1 MWRIIIMCIAIV
13 TLAGCGGGRANPAPS
28 QQSGVIPTATP
39 FPTLI
44 FEERV
49 QYTAG
54 FIENPF
60 RLAIRPNST
69 IQTRILQILGD
80 AELTLTTPL
89 ESLQIDEI
97 APIQEAFLSDFNVGL
112 AQEDWDSLS
121 TIGDLISLVQR
132 RVGERVVLDIYDRTS
147 LYFEVI
153 LLDSY
158 GDGLRAL
165 CESDRGV
172 VTVPI
177 LDGITMMAALANEC
191 GEPALKIAKNPDAQS
206 VFVPIVMPT
215 AIPDIT
221 PEIDITPEG
230 DSTPE
235 SDMTPETD
243 STSEPD
249 ATPETEPTPEAT
261 ATPEPTPMPTATPL
275 PLDLENL
282 VTGTQGVW
290 LISRTLGSQ
299 NIGTLGNRVFCR
311 LNIRDFY
318 SWFLPDLLLDVA
330 NVDPL
335 SVVDKATPR
344 DLVSAIANDECAG
357 GMLSADQ
364 LESLDLTGITL
375 GQRTITF
382 PYGVVMYPLEV
393 ELGIQLRLNEV
404 LPAMAFDPLDGRA
417 LRLLIGQ
424 DALLPM
430 TQADLTDLS
439 RFISTTGYD
448 LSQLGR

>member
-1 MWRIIIMCIAIV
+1 
-13 TLAGCGGGRANPAPS
+13 
-28 QQSGVIPTATP
+28 
-39 FPTLI
+39 
-44 FEERV
+44 
-49 QYTAG
+49 
-54 FIENPF
+54 
-60 RLAIRPNST
+60 
-69 IQTRILQILGD
+69 
-80 AELTLTTPL
+80 
-89 ESLQIDEI
+89 
-97 APIQEAFLSDFNVGL
+97 
-112 AQEDWDSLS
+112 
-121 TIGDLISLVQR
+121 
-132 RVGERVVLDIYDRTS
+132 
-147 LYFEVI
+147 
-153 LLDSY
+153 
-158 GDGLRAL
+158 
-165 CESDRGV
+165 
-172 VTVPI
+172 
-177 LDGITMMAALANEC
+177 
-191 GEPALKIAKNPDAQS
+191 

-215 AIPDIT
+215 AIPDST
-221 PEIDITPEG
+221 PEADVTPEG

-235 SDMTPETD
+235 PDVTPEGD
-243 STSEPD
+243 STPEPD
-249 ATPETEPTPEAT
+249 STAEADSTPEPEPTAT
-261 ATPEPTPMPTATPL
+261 SEPTPMPTATPL

-299 NIGTLGNRVFCR
+299 NIGTFSNRVFCR

-335 SVVDKATPR
+335 SVVDKVTPL

-364 LESLDLTGITL
+364 LESLSLDGITL
-375 GQRTITF
+375 GQRSVAF

-424 DALLPM
+424 DALLPV
-430 TQADLTDLS
+430 TDADIAELS
-439 RFISTTGYD
+439 QFINTTGYD

>member
-1 MWRIIIMCIAIV
+1 MWRIIILCIAIV
-13 TLAGCGGGRANPAPS
+13 TLAGCGGQSNPAPS
-28 QQSGVIPTATP
+28 QQSNIIPTATP

-69 IQTRILQILGD
+69 IETRILQILG
-80 AELTLTTPL
+80 AFTQHTEELTLSTPL
-89 ESLQIDEI
+89 ERLQIEDI
-97 APIQEAFLSDFNVGL
+97 APIQQAFLTDFNIGL
-112 AQEDWDSLS
+112 SQEDWDSLS
-121 TIGDLISLVQR
+121 TIGDLILLAQR
-132 RVGERVVLDIYDRTS
+132 RVGERVALDIYDRTS

-158 GDGLRAL
+158 GEGFRAL

-172 VTVPI
+172 VTIPI

-191 GEPALKIAKNPDAQS
+191 GQPALQIAKNPEAQS
-206 VFVPIVMPT
+206 VFVPIMMPT
-215 AIPDIT
+215 AIP
-221 PEIDITPEG
+221 EMTPEG

-235 SDMTPETD
+235 SDVTPEGD
-243 STSEPD
+243 STPQIEITSE
-249 ATPETEPTPEAT
+249 AESTPEAT
-261 ATPEPTPMPTATPL
+261 VTPEPTPMPTATPL

-335 SVVDKATPR
+335 SVVDKATPA
-344 DLVSAIANDECAG
+344 DLARAIANDECAG
-357 GMLSADQ
+357 GMLSTDQ

-417 LRLLIGQ
+417 LRLLVGQ
-424 DALLPM
+424 DALLPV
-430 TQADLTDLS
+430 TDDDLADLS
-439 RFISTTGYD
+439 RFIDTTGYD